1 MGVHAKCVTVAKKN
15 HFDDEFYPLGKHFED
30 VPSTYEDDGKQRQ
43 KNAESPQSKIWSLSQ
58 QNPLNVLFFLF
69 NLLLKVMRNKSFCSR
84 KSLCE
89 CVCLFDLRDNL
100 YQKKSCNP
108 SGDLLT
114 QLLCF
119 ISRGPIRYRIKWWR
133 CGRCSGSAVVTMTKW
148 RVQQIREEG
157 EGDGRGRNNQG
168 HCTVFKTKLKLCK
181 CFFRR

>member
-84 KSLCE
+84 KSLCV
-89 CVCLFDLRDNL
+89 CVCVSVWFKGQLVPEKVLQPQRGFTNTITLFYLTRADQISNKMVEMWEMLGVS
-100 YQKKSCNP
+100 SCHHDKMESAAN
-108 SGDLLT
+108 
-114 QLLCF
+114 Q
-119 ISRGPIRYRIKWWR
+119 RG
-133 CGRCSGSAVVTMTKW
+133 
-148 RVQQIREEG
+148 
-157 EGDGRGRNNQG
+157 GRGG
-168 HCTVFKTKLKLCK
+168 WKGEE
-181 CFFRR
+181 